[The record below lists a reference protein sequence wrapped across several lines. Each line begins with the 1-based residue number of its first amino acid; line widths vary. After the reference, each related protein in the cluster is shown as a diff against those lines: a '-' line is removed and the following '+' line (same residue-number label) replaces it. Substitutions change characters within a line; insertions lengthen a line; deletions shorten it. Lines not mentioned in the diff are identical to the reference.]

1 MPEISEFKDLG
12 FRDRVEYSIFG
23 EGYQISTNPKR
34 ENNAFSLLI
43 G

>member
-1 MPEISEFKDLG
+1 MITDYSLG
-12 FRDRVEYSIFG
+12 TKMKHIECGIGKGSHIK
-23 EGYQISTNPKR
+23 TNQKR